1 MPDTGES
8 SHAIRSVLFAEELRG
23 YDRDEVDAALEALA
37 QQVDDGRPV
46 TPADVADLSFS
57 RRLRGYRRTE
67 VDAFIRSLAP
77 ATP

>member
-1 MPDTGES
+1 MPPAGES
-8 SHAIRSVLFAEELRG
+8 SHAIRSALFAHEIRG
-23 YDRDEVDAALEALA
+23 YDVGEVDAALEALA

-46 TPADVADLSFS
+46 TPADVMGLSFS
-57 RRLRGYRRTE
+57 RTLRGYRRVE

>member
-8 SHAIRSVLFAEELRG
+8 SHAIRSVLFTNEFRG
-23 YDRDEVDAALEALA
+23 YNVDEVDTALEALA

-46 TPADVADLSFS
+46 KQADVMGLSFS

-67 VDAFIRSLAP
+67 VDAFIRSLALP
-77 ATP
+77 IR